1 MEYNYE
7 LLRKCHGL
15 RFRATIAN
23 KPQEG
28 VIKVMSEG
36 VMLCYGQEDPG
47 YLRTFGR
54 RDTLSFSEQTSAILP
69 GDFNIIPR
77 DPETYQDWQ
86 VGDVICGC
94 DENKEIIFRSG
105 EVVVFRYA
113 NYTASTNFT
122 CRELFERGHRLVL
135 TDMEQQII
143 EERMRQEWRPQDGDI
158 VAWKSEDDDRNPA
171 ISIYKEKAR
180 GYATIYAHGSTEYS
194 TCVTLAMNIIRPATD
209 EEKQRLFDAMAKD
222 GKRWNAEKKV
232 VEDIEPKDDE
242 AADVQ
247 KMISDALKG
256 YTPEGDIEGFPIEV
270 VAKMLERQYEQCKVV
285 NVSVFEDNKSTAA
298 LASGFDWDLT
308 AEGEHFWD
316 RVIEARDFSEFFK
329 KYPKAEAPGAGMPF
343 SVKKFDPVLVRDTD
357 DDRWYPNV
365 FLKKEGDKFWVL
377 GVLGG
382 FLCYNQCIPL
392 NEDTEKLIDTAGKY
406 EG

>member
-15 RFRATIAN
+15 RFRATIAD

-28 VIKVMSEG
+28 VIKVMSEN
-36 VMLCYGQEDPG
+36 VVLCYGQEDPG

-105 EVVVFRYA
+105 EVVVFKYA
-113 NYTASTNFT
+113 NYKASTNFT
-122 CRELFERGHRLVL
+122 CRELFERGYRLVL

-143 EERMRQEWRPQDGDI
+143 EERTRQEWRPQDGDI
-158 VAWKSEDDDRNPA
+158 VTWKSEDDDRNPA
-171 ISIYKEKAR
+171 ISIYKEKER
-180 GYATIYAHGSTEYS
+180 GYATIYAPGSTEYS
-194 TCVTLAMNIIRPATD
+194 TYVTLAMNIIRPATD
-209 EEKQRLFDAMAKD
+209 EEKQRLFDAMAKE

-232 VEDIEPKDDE
+232 VEDIEPE
-242 AADVQ
+242 DVQ

-256 YTPEGDIEGFPIEV
+256 YIPEGDIEGFPIEV
-270 VAKMLERQYEQCKVV
+270 VAKMLELQYEQSGVV
-285 NVSVFEDNKSTAA
+285 DVSVFEDDRDAGVA
-298 LASGFDWDLT
+298 LSGFDWNMT
-308 AEGEHFWD
+308 SEGDNFWES
-316 RVIEARDFSEFFK
+316 IIMKRDFSEFFK
-329 KYPKAEAPGAGMPF
+329 KYPKEEKPGAGMPF
-343 SVKKFDPVLVRDTD
+343 SFKRFDPVLIRDGD
-357 DDRWYPNV
+357 NDMWYPRV
-365 FLKKEGDKFWVL
+365 FLRKEGDKFYVL
-377 GVLGG
+377 SYLG
-382 FLCYNQCIPL
+382 YPIYYKQCLAL